1 MGIRWDALLVREVAR
16 ELNDK
21 LARARLRAVRFDGNS
36 RDAILFFREATV
48 VWRLHPD
55 RGTVSVH
62 EPRDPGADALPLA
75 SRVRR
80 IHAPADER
88 LIVFELIPV
97 RGRRQASD
105 LVVELLG
112 NQWNCLIA
120 EGEAGILRH
129 VLHTRTGKRL
139 LRVGQPYQR
148 PAASD
153 RLGADS
159 IIVTRTEWAAWVG
172 NVPPEERAKSLVSGV
187 AWTSPLNVKALLP
200 PSESPSETDP
210 GFALWRQLA
219 EGSALTPCLLR
230 LERGDQPYPVALPG
244 VQYDPVESLLAAFT
258 HFSEGDEGIG
268 SPESTLVDPHVL
280 RRLEKEIES
289 AERRGTSLV
298 AELDSLEDPEKLRAV
313 GDLLLARYHDIPTG
327 VESATIE
334 DFEGNPV
341 VVQLDPGAPAHKNA
355 AAYYDRA
362 AKTDRAL
369 KRLPAMIEAAK
380 SDASDFRDLLL
391 KASAGLATSEEIEA
405 RLPAARVVRAPKGEE
420 ESLPYRRYTSSGG
433 IEIRVGRGAK
443 HNDALTFHHAAPN
456 DVWLHARHTAGAHVV
471 LRWSGPGN
479 PPGRDLEEAAILA
492 ALHSKART
500 SGSVPVDYTLRK
512 YVRKPRGAASGA
524 VLPDRVKTLFVRPD
538 PEVAER
544 LADA

>member
-1 MGIRWDALLVREVAR
+1 
-16 ELNDK
+16 
-21 LARARLRAVRFDGNS
+21 
-36 RDAILFFREATV
+36 
-48 VWRLHPD
+48 
-55 RGTVSVH
+55 
-62 EPRDPGADALPLA
+62 
-75 SRVRR
+75 
-80 IHAPADER
+80 
-88 LIVFELIPV
+88 
-97 RGRRQASD
+97 
-105 LVVELLG
+105 
-112 NQWNCLIA
+112 
-120 EGEAGILRH
+120 
-129 VLHTRTGKRL
+129 
-139 LRVGQPYQR
+139 
-148 PAASD
+148 
-153 RLGADS
+153 
-159 IIVTRTEWAAWVG
+159 
-172 NVPPEERAKSLVSGV
+172 
-187 AWTSPLNVKALLP
+187 
-200 PSESPSETDP
+200 
-210 GFALWRQLA
+210 
-219 EGSALTPCLLR
+219 LTPCLLR
-230 LERGDQPYPVALPG
+230 LERGDQPYPVTLPG

-258 HFSEGDEGIG
+258 HLSEGDEGIG

-280 RRLEKEIES
+280 RRLEKAIES

-362 AKTDRAL
+362 AKTDRAM

-538 PEVAER
+538 QEVAER